1 MTTRIRLLLIFCVLV
16 CCNVAFPQKQH
27 TIQRGETYELIA
39 RRYNI
44 SLEELMAV
52 NPNEDG
58 CFVGMVINIPE
69 GRKMNTQL
77 DKSTPKDLS
86 MLENAANLVKSG
98 KYKKATSVYSD
109 VLKHSSSASA
119 YFGRGISYYN
129 RKKYKSA
136 IEDFEHAL
144 SCADC
149 SDEMQERCK
158 ELISNAKTLRAEQH
172 ERRSS
177 VWGEVAAIF
186 VGAAAITATA
196 AMSSN
201 NSGTMYMPPSNMNGF
216 QRDTSLDYLL
226 DPRYAIMQVQQEYYN
241 EYLQMTNGGRTM
253 TYEEWF
259 NKIKGPALAEE
270 YRIEHGLSNGTN
282 QDDADEYK
290 GELSPDQ
297 YQAAYRRW
305 ESRVQDWFNNLTTG
319 GYKVQ
324 DKQGNIKGKTDSEM
338 KGWAYVGNQSGLKRA
353 QNEMRKIR
361 LEAEK
366 YGVHIQQSKWET
378 ATSSY

>member
-1 MTTRIRLLLIFCVLV
+1 MTTRIRLLLTLCVLV

-77 DKSTPKDLS
+77 DISTPKDLS

-158 ELISNAKTLRAEQH
+158 ELISNAETLRAEQH

-177 VWGEVAAIF
+177 VWGEIAAIF

-226 DPRYAIMQVQQEYYN
+226 DPRHAIMQVNQQNQQEY
-241 EYLQMTNGGRTM
+241 LQQTNGGQTM
-253 TYEEWF
+253 SYDEWYA
-259 NKIKGPALAEE
+259 KIKAPAIMAMKESENTSTSSNTSLETSNNSDLDDSHKIR
-270 YRIEHGLSNGTN
+270 YGYKDCPHCMGSGKCKTCNGTGI
-282 QDDADEYK
+282 QDHMK
-290 GELSPDQ
+290 SILCGVCSNHNGKCIWCLG
-297 YQAAYRRW
+297 
-305 ESRVQDWFNNLTTG
+305 TG
-319 GYKVQ
+319 
-324 DKQGNIKGKTDSEM
+324 
-338 KGWAYVGNQSGLKRA
+338 KR
-353 QNEMRKIR
+353 
-361 LEAEK
+361 
-366 YGVHIQQSKWET
+366 YGSL
-378 ATSSY
+378 